1 MKKLLILVCISMSL
15 YANSVVDI
23 YRENGLDAVE
33 KYIKKQLQSKSYWD
47 EQLKDFD
54 VKYGYYENLDSL
66 LIANKKA
73 KELTIYQSNSK
84 NLELLAKYE
93 DVIVGANGD
102 KFKEG
107 DLKTPLGVYTI
118 RKRFTPQDQFYGPLA
133 FVLSYP
139 NTYDKVRGKDGYGI
153 WIHGSPLDGSDR
165 DPMSKGCIVLDN
177 DTIDLLD
184 KNIKPKN
191 SIILV
196 SEDGI
201 GKVEKT
207 EISTILSEL
216 FRWKNAWRE
225 SDVDTYLD
233 FYDKDFKRYD
243 GLSKKNFENMKRK
256 IFSRKQDKKIVFK
269 NINISPYASENS
281 KRLFKIAFYEIYETN
296 SYNFRGNKELYIEL
310 DDKSFKILSE
320 K

>member
-1 MKKLLILVCISMSL
+1 MKKLLILVCISISL
-15 YANSVVDI
+15 YASSAVDI
-23 YRENGLDAVE
+23 YRQNGLDAVE

-47 EQLKDFD
+47 EKLKDFD

-107 DLKTPLGVYTI
+107 DLKTPLGVYSI

-201 GKVEKT
+201 GKVDKT

-216 FRWKNAWRE
+216 FRWKDAWRE
-225 SDVDTYLD
+225 SDVDAYLD

-243 GLSKKNFENMKRK
+243 GLSKKNFENMKRR
-256 IFSRKQDKKIVFK
+256 IFSRKQNKKIVFK

-281 KRLFKIAFYEIYETN
+281 KRLFKVAFYEIYETN

-310 DDKSFKILSE
+310 NDKSFKILSE

>member
-1 MKKLLILVCISMSL
+1 MKKLLILVCISISL
-15 YANSVVDI
+15 YASSAVDI
-23 YRENGLDAVE
+23 YRQNGLDAVE

-47 EQLKDFD
+47 EKLKDFD

-201 GKVEKT
+201 GKVDKT

-216 FRWKNAWRE
+216 FRWKDAWRE
-225 SDVDTYLD
+225 SDVDAYLD

-243 GLSKKNFENMKRK
+243 GLSKKNFENMKRR
-256 IFSRKQDKKIVFK
+256 IFSRKQNKKIVFK

-281 KRLFKIAFYEIYETN
+281 KRLFKVAFYEIYETN

-310 DDKSFKILSE
+310 NDKSFKILSE

>member
-1 MKKLLILVCISMSL
+1 MKKLLILVCISISL
-15 YANSVVDI
+15 YANSAVDI
-23 YRENGLDAVE
+23 YRQNGLGAVE
-33 KYIKKQLQSKSYWD
+33 EYIKKQLQSTSYWD
-47 EQLKDFD
+47 EQLKNFD
-54 VKYGYYENLDSL
+54 VRYGYYENLDSL

-216 FRWKNAWRE
+216 FRWKDAWRE

-243 GLSKKNFENMKRK
+243 GLSKKNFENMKRR